1 MMSKACTPVLRRC
14 VARNIRSVSVVASRL
29 RPPSSTS
36 ATWLSN
42 PLSFAAPEESEAAY
56 IQSLLPNGCNLSF
69 VPRTLQEVFH
79 SPQACVVTTL
89 NAPHT
94 IVAVNDAWTAL
105 CGYTQAEVHHQTL
118 SSILHGP
125 KTNEELVKATMER
138 VRQRVV
144 PSAVDSPN
152 LEDMYVLNYNKQ
164 GNSFVNHVTISKL
177 LLSED
182 QPDQQFLVGVLEAVP
197 SAPLRMA

>member
-1 MMSKACTPVLRRC
+1 MNVRT
-14 VARNIRSVSVVASRL
+14 VSVAASRL
-29 RPPSSTS
+29 SPPLTSS

-56 IQSLLPNGCNLSF
+56 IQSLLPNSCNLSF
-69 VPRTLQEVFH
+69 VPRTLSEVFH

-89 NAPHT
+89 SSPHT
-94 IVAVNDAWTAL
+94 IVAVNEAWTAL

-138 VRQRVV
+138 VREKIV
-144 PSAVDSPN
+144 PSDVEAQSC
-152 LEDMYVLNYNKQ
+152 EDMYVLNYTKQ

-177 LLSED
+177 MLSEE
-182 QPDQQFLVGVLEAVP
+182 QPDQQFLLGVLKSVHA
-197 SAPLRMA
+197 APLRMAL

>member
-1 MMSKACTPVLRRC
+1 MNVRTIS
-14 VARNIRSVSVVASRL
+14 VAASRL

-36 ATWLSN
+36 STWLSN
-42 PLSFAAPEESEAAY
+42 PLSFAAPEESEASY

-69 VPRTLQEVFH
+69 VPRTMQEVFH

-89 NAPHT
+89 TAPHK

-125 KTNEELVKATMER
+125 KTNEALVNATMER
-138 VRQRVV
+138 VRARVV
-144 PSAVDSPN
+144 PSETPDE
-152 LEDMYVLNYNKQ
+152 EDMYVLNYNKQ
-164 GNSFVNHVTISKL
+164 GDAFVNHVTISKL

>member
-1 MMSKACTPVLRRC
+1 MLSKVLTPALRRC
-14 VARNIRSVSVVASRL
+14 VTMNVRTVSVAASRL
-29 RPPSSTS
+29 RPPSTS

-56 IQSLLPNGCNLSF
+56 IQSLLPTGCNLSLI
-69 VPRTLQEVFH
+69 PRTLQEVFH

-89 NAPHT
+89 TAPHK
-94 IVAVNDAWTAL
+94 IVAVNDAWTKL

-125 KTNEELVKATMER
+125 KTNEELVNATMER
-138 VRQRVV
+138 VRERVV
-144 PSAVDSPN
+144 PSAVMAQN

-164 GNSFVNHVTISKL
+164 GSSFINHVTISKL
-177 LLSED
+177 LLSDD
-182 QPDQQFLVGVLEAVP
+182 QPEQQFLLGVLEAVP